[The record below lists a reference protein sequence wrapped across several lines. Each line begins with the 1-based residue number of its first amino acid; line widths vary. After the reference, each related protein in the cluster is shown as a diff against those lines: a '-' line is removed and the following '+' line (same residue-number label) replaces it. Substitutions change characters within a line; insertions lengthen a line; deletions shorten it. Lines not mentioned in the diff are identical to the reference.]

1 MVSWRSRLS
10 LTEGLKVFLLGL
22 ELGLYKPSRRVDP
35 ALEMLLNCFADKFFV
50 FLFHF
55 LQFIFEHVLHHLHLI
70 CKHKL
75 HLFHFAK
82 ISVVLSN
89 YFTRSSS
96 YV

>member
-22 ELGLYKPSRRVDP
+22 ELRLYKPSRRVDP
-35 ALEMLLNCFADKFFV
+35 AFEMLLNRFADEFFV

-70 CKHKL
+70 CEHKL
-75 HLFHFAK
+75 HLFHFA
-82 ISVVLSN
+82 
-89 YFTRSSS
+89 
-96 YV
+96 